1 MDIDSCMN
9 PPMISNIPEFR
20 TSTSGVYISL
30 EGIDGCGKTTQA
42 KYLEDVLSAQFAD
55 RKVMLVR
62 EPGTTPASEYIRR
75 MLVTTG
81 RPEMH
86 ALTELLLFTA
96 ARYEAMHDIILPELD
111 AGTIVIS
118 DRCTDSTLV
127 FQHTV
132 DRDVILKQAHMACG
146 GICPQMSIILDISV
160 DEAIA
165 RTQNGGNW
173 DERHYE
179 RVERSVIEDRRQ
191 RYMDLVNESSPP
203 WKRVGVSA
211 HGTRDQVMQ
220 RILRTIA
227 QIDALR

>member
-1 MDIDSCMN
+1 MIVSSFTD
-9 PPMISNIPEFR
+9 PVISNVPTFQ
-20 TSTSGVYISL
+20 TSTSGIYISL

-42 KYLEDVLSAQFAD
+42 QILVDILDAQLTD

-96 ARYEAMHDIILPELD
+96 ARYEAMHDIILPELES
-111 AGTIVIS
+111 GTIIIS

-132 DRDVILKQAHMACG
+132 DRDIILKQAHMACG

-165 RTQNGGNW
+165 RTQSSGNW

-179 RVERSVIEDRRQ
+179 RVERSVIEDRRR
-191 RYMDLVNESSPP
+191 RYMDLTSELSPP
-203 WKRVGVSA
+203 WKRAVVNA
-211 HGTRDQVMQ
+211 HGTRDQVTQ
-220 RILRTIA
+220 RILRTIS